1 LLFSQHGHE
10 STGFL
15 PRSCLKRLFEKDWA
29 LRRGRIGMLN
39 RLPSLSRVF
48 TKSLE
53 VIGAGLTSALVA
65 FLLGRTATPTPPPPL
80 PAVVHL
86 APADEEIMRS
96 VRSDQ
101 AALLDQMRSDSQARS
116 TQVASVAQLPAPA
129 VALPASAAPLSAVSA
144 STLPVDVPPKS
155 VAAKPAKS
163 APTVAH
169 RDHKPERVRVAD
181 AKPRIEPR
189 SEPRIESRI
198 EPAAE
203 QPLPIQPT
211 MATPANPSAG
221 APEQR
226 TYIVTPGVA
235 PAPESDTHLTSTF
248 KTITAWILP
257 SRDRAPENV
266 PPNSVPRPPKP
277 VGEFLQSDM

>member
-1 LLFSQHGHE
+1 
-10 STGFL
+10 
-15 PRSCLKRLFEKDWA
+15 
-29 LRRGRIGMLN
+29 MLN

-65 FLLGRTATPTPPPPL
+65 FMLGRVERPAPAPSF

-86 APADEEIMRS
+86 APADEEMMRS

-116 TQVASVAQLPAPA
+116 TQLASVAQLPAPA
-129 VALPASAAPLSAVSA
+129 AVALPASAEPLSAVSA

-189 SEPRIESRI
+189 IEPRTESRI
-198 EPAAE
+198 EPRAE
-203 QPLPIQPT
+203 PAVQEPLRIQPT
-211 MATPANPSAG
+211 INTSADPSAG

-226 TYIVTPGVA
+226 TYVVTPGVA
-235 PAPESDTHLTSTF
+235 QPPMPESDGPVRSTLGR
-248 KTITAWILP
+248 ITAWILP
-257 SRDRAPENV
+257 SRDRPPENM
-266 PPNSVPRPPKP
+266 PPSSVPRPPKP
-277 VGEFLQSDM
+277 VGDFLQSDNM

>member
-1 LLFSQHGHE
+1 
-10 STGFL
+10 
-15 PRSCLKRLFEKDWA
+15 
-29 LRRGRIGMLN
+29 
-39 RLPSLSRVF
+39 
-48 TKSLE
+48 
-53 VIGAGLTSALVA
+53 
-65 FLLGRTATPTPPPPL
+65 
-80 PAVVHL
+80 L

-198 EPAAE
+198 EPATE

-211 MATPANPSAG
+211 IASPTNPSAG
-221 APEQR
+221 TPEQR
-226 TYIVTPGVA
+226 TYIVTPGIAPAAA